1 MPNRPSED
9 GVVRQ
14 LDGAFDP
21 GRLPT
26 PAGAEFLAEVHARA
40 VSAWV
45 LRVGLVAAVVLAV
58 IVGMLVYRIVTAP
71 PARGSDPALE
81 DPGSGRSAEA
91 PLGRDEAVLSI
102 LSGR

>member
-1 MPNRPSED
+1 MPHRPSED
-9 GVVRQ
+9 EIVRQ

-21 GRLPT
+21 GRLPAAT
-26 PAGAEFLAEVHARA
+26 GAEFLAEVHARA

-45 LRVGLVAAVVLAV
+45 LRAGIVAAVVLAV
-58 IVGMLVYRIVTAP
+58 LVGMLVYRIVTAP

-81 DPGSGRSAEA
+81 DPGSGRSVEA
-91 PLGRDEAVLSI
+91 PRGRDEAVLGI